1 MNEYAVTFTER
12 ETAKLLPVEIDTDAI
27 GANEV
32 AGHTLATLISAGTEL
47 NSGYLGNNFPRQS
60 GYAAA
65 FKVEKVGEN
74 VADISPGDL
83 AFCPGNHASYQ
94 RKPAS
99 QVIRLPDNLTPE
111 IAVFARMMGV
121 SMTTLTTTSARP
133 PAKYSSL
140 DSASLAISQPKTFK
154 PVATKSM
161 PVTRLHRGGKLPQ
174 KRGST
179 MYWMLYH
186 WKIPNSRANFTS
198 PLNARG
204 TNRPCS
210 TQQAP

>member
-12 ETAKLLPVEIDTDAI
+12 ETAKLLPVDIDTDAI
-27 GANEV
+27 GADEV

-74 VADISPGDL
+74 VAGISPGDL

-99 QVIRLPDNLTPE
+99 QVISP
-111 IAVFARMMGV
+111 ARQPHARNSCICPHDGCLNDHPHNHLGA
-121 SMTTLTTTSARP
+121 TTRHNTHHWTRP
-133 PAKYSSL
+133 RRSSRSQKLSSL
-140 DSASLAISQPKTFK
+140 
-154 PVATKSM
+154 
-161 PVTRLHRGGKLPQ
+161 RL
-174 KRGST
+174 
-179 MYWMLYH
+179 
-186 WKIPNSRANFTS
+186 
-198 PLNARG
+198 
-204 TNRPCS
+204 
-210 TQQAP
+210 